1 MSQMGQYLPLYVL
14 STLTGNAGGAVAPT
28 AGNIDILGAGFLT
41 VTGTPATSTLTISDD
56 GTVAT
61 SYVTDAGTAT
71 PAAHVLNVLG
81 GTNINTAGAGANLTV
96 NLDDNITVNGMNTD
110 DAAAGLRITG
120 NAVGGVGTDANVDIR
135 LIPQGVGSVVIDSI
149 SLSGTTI
156 ASTSDLTLNPTGDVI
171 VSSASPDTA
180 VYFDAN
186 KKLKSLDVLGDG
198 ELMIG
203 DLLGPPKAAH
213 LTSVDNTV
221 AFTRGP
227 GSLDLVVGDSVA
239 TTFTADVG
247 NATPAANNINI
258 LGGAG
263 IATSGAG
270 STITITRTGAGIYTY
285 TAVSAS
291 PYVVLATD
299 NVLSVDCSGI
309 PITIQLPDVPVLGQ
323 VFRIKDRTGS
333 ANANNITVTTVT
345 GATNIDGAATFV
357 MNVAYESITVI
368 GNSSTYEVL

>member
-1 MSQMGQYLPLYVL
+1 VGQFLPLYVL

-96 NLDDNITVNGMNTD
+96 NLDDNIIVNGMNTD

-239 TTFTADVG
+239 TTFTADVRKR
-247 NATPAANNINI
+247 NA
-258 LGGAG
+258 G
-263 IATSGAG
+263 
-270 STITITRTGAGIYTY
+270 
-285 TAVSAS
+285 
-291 PYVVLATD
+291 
-299 NVLSVDCSGI
+299 C
-309 PITIQLPDVPVLGQ
+309 
-323 VFRIKDRTGS
+323 
-333 ANANNITVTTVT
+333 
-345 GATNIDGAATFV
+345 
-357 MNVAYESITVI
+357 E
-368 GNSSTYEVL
+368 